1 MSPILNLPPELL
13 QPLYERTYN
22 LALSDPFM
30 PPNIKEANN
39 AAMWKV
45 VKREFN
51 NQQVTSHFI
60 RGIDRDYKSAP
71 STKPKVLELFHR
83 MLGTLREGLGAVG
96 KSADEASP
104 FLRREIIE
112 PMTRL
117 NAQCALDSIRGLETA
132 LNQLQRKWLK
142 ARKRGG
148 SLDIDECFMPLQLS
162 NLYEFK

>member
-1 MSPILNLPPELL
+1 MPTLSALPPEL
-13 QPLYERTYN
+13 QQRIYERAYT
-22 LALSDPFM
+22 LALSGPFM
-30 PPNIKEANN
+30 PTAIRENNN

-45 VKREFN
+45 VTREFK

-104 FLRREIIE
+104 FLLREI
-112 PMTRL
+112 L
-117 NAQCALDSIRGLETA
+117 
-132 LNQLQRKWLK
+132 
-142 ARKRGG
+142 
-148 SLDIDECFMPLQLS
+148 
-162 NLYEFK
+162 